1 MTPLERRYR
10 RVVRLLPADYREVWE
25 GDMVDTFLLSRVP
38 DQPDEF
44 DADFDA
50 EYGRP
55 SWSEVASVVGLA
67 LRLRLGG
74 VHAPP
79 RSFARG
85 EVVRRVALAG
95 LLVHAVAA
103 VVGVVSLLVT
113 QARFPAFRVS
123 DVDTVAVL
131 TGLLWVG
138 SYLALLA
145 GRRRVAAWLG
155 AAALVPTLR
164 VAAAE
169 VAIGGVSVASIACR
183 VLMAALPVLA
193 LAAFHRDA
201 PPVRARPWLI
211 ALPVGVVLVAGV
223 AFVAQTPGPVA
234 VDWPGMLCAATV
246 VAGASYLMTG
256 RKGPW
261 AGALSVLAVAVL
273 GERVLTLVDY
283 ARFAAPAARPNL
295 LITMGLL
302 EAAALVL
309 VTTPLMI
316 RHLSNR
322 PTEPTVDVSTR

>member
-10 RVVRLLPADYREVWE
+10 RVTRLLPADYRATWE
-25 GDMVDTFLLSRVP
+25 EDMVDTFLLSRTP
-38 DQPDEF
+38 EQPEDF

-67 LRLRLGG
+67 VRLRLGG
-74 VHAPP
+74 VDAPP
-79 RSFARG
+79 RAFARG

-95 LLVHAVAA
+95 LLAQAVAA

-113 QARFPAFRVS
+113 QARFPAYRVS
-123 DVDTVAVL
+123 DLDTATGL

-145 GRRRVAAWLG
+145 DRRHVAAWLG
-155 AAALVPTLR
+155 AAALVPTLQ
-164 VAAAE
+164 VATAD
-169 VAIGGVSVASIACR
+169 VTIGGASVATAACR
-183 VLMAALPVLA
+183 LLVDALPVLA

-201 PPVRARPWLI
+201 PPVRARPWLV
-211 ALPVGVVLVAGV
+211 ALPAGAVLVTGV
-223 AFVAQTPGPVA
+223 AFVTNTPNPVA
-234 VDWPGMLCAATV
+234 LDWPGMLCVATII
-246 VAGASYLMTG
+246 AGVPCLMTG
-256 RKGPW
+256 RTGPW

-273 GERVLTLVDY
+273 GERVLTLIDY
-283 ARFAAPAARPNL
+283 ARFTAPGARTNL

-316 RHLSNR
+316 RHLSSNPVASGGR
-322 PTEPTVDVSTR
+322 PLTE